1 MHKVR
6 RVVVPLIW
14 FFAVVDLVL
23 FLGVVHREWFS
34 SLLIRDFLWVV
45 WDAISLWSG
54 RAITIA
60 GVLVPI
66 LVYLFKKRWPMERT
80 WKETVTSLSGK
91 FSVWCERAWIVF
103 PIFGILLVA
112 AVVLTYVLCTKH
124 PQFTASA
131 SAVLITPDGSELY
144 VITQDSQKSGKV
156 VRFDATTGKEKL
168 GVIDVGGTPDR
179 MLAGPRSGYVYVLDV
194 QNARVTVLN
203 PNHSIRE
210 VIQSRGKISTSMV
223 ITPDERK
230 LYISNQQ
237 PSPHATITVID
248 LVKKEHPAHPI
259 DGFNCPMGLGI
270 LPDGSKLY
278 VATQCGSGHDPVFV
292 VDTRTDKIVH
302 SIQDFA
308 VGGEV
313 AVAGTNLRV
322 YVSRSNFFRLDRM
335 NKNRIEEPARISA
348 IDPARDESVNAE
360 TINDGGSALTVSP
373 DGQYFFF
380 STSTSIEIL
389 NTETQKRSSIGVGSA
404 ATGIAVGRPDLSSSS
419 LVLYAWLP
427 EQNRIFFTGLDG
439 LLP

>member
-6 RVVVPLIW
+6 RVVVPLIAI
-14 FFAVVDLVL
+14 FAVVDLVL

-34 SLLIRDFLWVV
+34 SLLMRDFLWIV

-54 RAITIA
+54 RFITIA
-60 GVLVPI
+60 GVLIPI

-91 FSVWCERAWIVF
+91 FSVWCERAWTVF
-103 PIFGILLVA
+103 PTFGVLLVA
-112 AVVLTYVLCTKH
+112 AVVLTSVLCTEH
-124 PQFTASA
+124 PQFAASA

-144 VITQDSQKSGKV
+144 VITQDSQKSGKI
-156 VRFDATTGKEKL
+156 VRVDVTTGKETL

-194 QNARVTVLN
+194 QRALVTVVN

-210 VIQSRGKISTSMV
+210 VISSRGKIATSMV
-223 ITPDERK
+223 LTPDERK

-248 LVKKEHPAHPI
+248 LVKKEHPAHSI
-259 DGFNCPMGLGI
+259 DGFNCPMGLGM

-292 VDTRTDKIVH
+292 VNTRTDKIVH
-302 SIQDFA
+302 VIQDFA
-308 VGGEV
+308 VGSEV
-313 AVAGTNLRV
+313 AVAGKNLRV
-322 YVSRSNFFRLDRM
+322 YVARSNFFRLDR
-335 NKNRIEEPARISA
+335 NGNRIEEPARISA
-348 IDPARDESVNAE
+348 IDPARDESVDAE
-360 TINDGGSALTVSP
+360 TINDGGSMLTVSP
-373 DGQYFFF
+373 DGRYFFF

-389 NTETQKRSSIGVGSA
+389 NTETQKRSSIGVGCA
-404 ATGIAVGRPDLSSSS
+404 ATGIAIGRPNRNSSS

>member
-6 RVVVPLIW
+6 GVIVPLIEI
-14 FFAVVDLVL
+14 FAVVDLVL

-34 SLLIRDFLWVV
+34 SLLMRDFLWVV
-45 WDAISLWSG
+45 WDAVSLWSG
-54 RAITIA
+54 RAITIV

-66 LVYLFKKRWPMERT
+66 LVYVFKKRWPMERT

-91 FSVWCERAWIVF
+91 FSVWCERAWTVF
-103 PIFGILLVA
+103 PTLGVLLIA
-112 AVVLTYVLCTKH
+112 AVVLTYVLWTKH
-124 PQFTASA
+124 PQFAAPA
-131 SAVLITPDGSELY
+131 SAVLLTPDGSELY
-144 VITQDSQKSGKV
+144 VITPDSRKFGKI
-156 VRFDATTGKEKL
+156 VRFDTTTGKELL

-194 QNARVTVLN
+194 QRALVTIVN

-210 VIQSRGKISTSMV
+210 VISSHGKISVSIV
-223 ITPDERK
+223 LTPDERK

-248 LVKKEHPAHPI
+248 LVKKEHPVHPI

-292 VDTRTDKIVH
+292 VNARTDKIVH
-302 SIQDFA
+302 TIQDFA
-308 VGGEV
+308 VGSEV
-313 AVAGTNLRV
+313 AVAGKSLRV
-322 YVSRSNFFRLDRM
+322 YVSRSSVFRLDQ
-335 NKNRIEEPARISA
+335 NGNAIEEPARISA
-348 IDPARDESVNAE
+348 IDAAKDESVDAE

-373 DGQYFFF
+373 DGQYLFF
-380 STSTSIEIL
+380 STTTSIEIL
-389 NTETQKRSSIGVGSA
+389 NTETQKRRSLCVGCA
-404 ATGIAVGRPDLSSSS
+404 ATGIAVGRPDRSSSS
-419 LVLYAWLP
+419 LVLYALLS
-427 EQNRIFFTGLDG
+427 EKNHIFFTGLDG